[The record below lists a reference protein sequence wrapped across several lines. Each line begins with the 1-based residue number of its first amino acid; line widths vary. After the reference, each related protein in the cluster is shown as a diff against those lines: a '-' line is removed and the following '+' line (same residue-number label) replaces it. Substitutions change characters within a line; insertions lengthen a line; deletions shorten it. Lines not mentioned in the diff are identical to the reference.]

1 MALAIQL
8 ENRRLLMEGKDL
20 IDKTLYETT
29 ELFKNGFVEDV
40 VVDQIKLNQTN
51 LDNTIT
57 AINRQIETATKY
69 LKFQTGIHI
78 ADTIIL
84 KDSIGSLLKMIQ
96 LDPVIKADLKLNDHI
111 DYKLV
116 TTSEEI
122 KRLNMKLA
130 NAAYLPTIAGF
141 LSYSKQ
147 AMANDFGEI
156 PGISDWYPTSLIGL
170 NIDIPIFSSGQR
182 MYKVQQARMAL
193 EKATN
198 IKNATAQQLTLEAE
212 QARTNFNTA
221 LENYRRESQNMTLA
235 NNIYQKTN
243 QKFTEG
249 LATSTDITTA
259 YNQLLSTQTAYYM
272 SIFSLLNTKIN
283 LDKALNRY

>member
-1 MALAIQL
+1 
-8 ENRRLLMEGKDL
+8 
-20 IDKTLYETT
+20 
-29 ELFKNGFVEDV
+29 
-40 VVDQIKLNQTN
+40 
-51 LDNTIT
+51 
-57 AINRQIETATKY
+57 
-69 LKFQTGIHI
+69 
-78 ADTIIL
+78 
-84 KDSIGSLLKMIQ
+84 
-96 LDPVIKADLKLNDHI
+96 
-111 DYKLV
+111 
-116 TTSEEI
+116 
-122 KRLNMKLA
+122 
-130 NAAYLPTIAGF
+130 
-141 LSYSKQ
+141 
-147 AMANDFGEI
+147 
-156 PGISDWYPTSLIGL
+156 
-170 NIDIPIFSSGQR
+170 
-182 MYKVQQARMAL
+182 MAL